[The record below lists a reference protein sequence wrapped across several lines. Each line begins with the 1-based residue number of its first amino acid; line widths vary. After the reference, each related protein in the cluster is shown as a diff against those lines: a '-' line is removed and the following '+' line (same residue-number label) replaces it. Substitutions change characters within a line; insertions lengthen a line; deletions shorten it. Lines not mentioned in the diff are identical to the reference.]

1 MNITQLQRLIVDA
14 LDDVKGQDITVYN
27 TAHLTAMFDRVVVA
41 SGTSNRQTRALA
53 AAVRD
58 AVKDAGGD
66 IVSIEGEETGE
77 WVLVD
82 CGDAVVHI
90 MQPAIR
96 AYYRLEEIWGEKPVK
111 LKLASEASAAR
122 RRKAMGLDRDDDG
135 ADDDSDTDGPDASSA
150 KTKKVATKKVAAK
163 KVATKK
169 VAAKKVSPKK
179 DGAKKISGDA
189 VTTQKAPA
197 RKTVARKAGAK
208 G

>member
-14 LDDVKGQDITVYN
+14 LDDVKGQDIAVYN

-150 KTKKVATKKVAAK
+150 KTKKVAAKKVAAK
-163 KVATKK
+163 KVA
-169 VAAKKVSPKK
+169 PKK
-179 DGAKKISGDA
+179 DGTKKMSGDA

>member
-150 KTKKVATKKVAAK
+150 KTKKVAAKKVAAK
-163 KVATKK
+163 KVAAKK
-169 VAAKKVSPKK
+169 VAPKK
-179 DGAKKISGDA
+179 DGTKKMSGDA